1 MLTIGLAKKIM
12 VDTLG
17 KHANSVFDIAK
28 SMPPSLSESWSGT
41 IAFSL
46 QIYFDFS
53 AYSDMAI
60 GLGLC
65 SGLYCL

>member
-1 MLTIGLAKKIM
+1 M
-12 VDTLG
+12 
-17 KHANSVFDIAK
+17 FDIAK

-41 IAFSL
+41 IAFL

-60 GLGLC
+60 GLGYC
-65 SGLYCL
+65 SGLYCLLILIHLIKQGHYKNFGGAGI